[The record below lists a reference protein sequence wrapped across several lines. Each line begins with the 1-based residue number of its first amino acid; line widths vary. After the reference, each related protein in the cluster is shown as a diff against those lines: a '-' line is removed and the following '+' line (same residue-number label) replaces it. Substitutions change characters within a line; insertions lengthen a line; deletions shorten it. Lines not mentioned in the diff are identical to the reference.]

1 MKKVSE
7 QQHHKPLLCRHHHH
21 HHQETYKASLIM
33 TRFFFDINKGL
44 QFTRPPVYDMMVEY
58 IGVTQARAYEKK
70 TKNIRYWNIEG
81 L

>member
-7 QQHHKPLLCRHHHH
+7 QQHHKPLLCRH

-70 TKNIRYWNIEG
+70 NQKHTVLEY
-81 L
+81 